1 MFAFIPVRKALRAVT
16 SVEQVL
22 QALNTAQE
30 MTLAIKDEPYPYAVT
45 VNYAPVVRDDELY
58 LLFHGAKAG
67 RKFTLLKRDPNCAFT
82 ITLRTNTL
90 IYPDC
95 RSTNHFAS
103 ICGEGEV
110 LFVEGEEALDVVLLL
125 QQLNKIRPA
134 ALHPGGGGA
143 GGQAAQKAEVHLSD
157 LFSVHRAAPFRGG
170 GDTPFLSLCT
180 MGGRRARNSWAKG
193 GKRSRFAA
201 APG

>member
-1 MFAFIPVRKALRAVT
+1 MFAFILVRKALRAVT

-110 LFVEGEEALDVVLLL
+110 LFVEGEEALDVLADMMAFYKAPIEREAL
-125 QQLNKIRPA
+125 KEKMRPKLA
-134 ALHPGGGGA
+134 ATQAFALKVSALAMKVNGEALATDDGHMHPA
-143 GGQAAQKAEVHLSD
+143 TAEL
-157 LFSVHRAAPFRGG
+157 
-170 GDTPFLSLCT
+170 TP
-180 MGGRRARNSWAKG
+180 KE
-193 GKRSRFAA
+193 
-201 APG
+201 